1 MALVDVWNA
10 LENLALSQYL
20 AASIWFPF
28 MEAVHVLASTFLFG
42 SILMVDLRLL
52 GLSGRRYAVSQ
63 ITGEVVP
70 WTLGACGLSVVAG
83 VGMFITQANHYAGNR
98 AFQIKLGLLVLAGLN
113 MLVFHRRTFRT
124 VGEWDRTERTAP
136 AARLAGACSILLW
149 IGVMLAGRWI
159 GHLSQ

>member
-28 MEAVHVLASTFLFG
+28 LEAVHVLTSTFLFG

-52 GLSGRRYAVSQ
+52 GLSGRSYSVSQ
-63 ITGEVVP
+63 LTREVVP
-70 WTLGACGLSVVAG
+70 WTLGACAISVLAG

-98 AFQIKLGLLVLAGLN
+98 AFQIKLVLLGLAGIN
-113 MLVFHRRTFRT
+113 MLVFHRRTFRSI
-124 VGEWDRTERTAP
+124 EAWDAAPFTAP
-136 AARLAGACSILLW
+136 AARMAGAFSILLW